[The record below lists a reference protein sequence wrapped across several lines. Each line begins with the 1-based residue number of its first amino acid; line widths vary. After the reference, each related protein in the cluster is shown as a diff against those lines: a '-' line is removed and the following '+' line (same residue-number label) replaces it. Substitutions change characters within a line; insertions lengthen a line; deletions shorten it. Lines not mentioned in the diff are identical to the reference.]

1 MLRTFF
7 LLLFLCE
14 STAQSTTTEWP
25 TTTAAITTSLE
36 TSTPRMTTEG
46 QLPFLQLVA
55 TPDYPVTEGRTVH
68 LYCGPSTIPDS
79 VNWSWKHWKT
89 LENSQEVGNSR
100 DLTLTRPKQSG
111 IYQCFANNTV
121 SGSMSSSHFVYITS
135 THTTVAEEL
144 GIAAFFFFL
153 LALIVIFGI
162 LFWLGFQ
169 RLVATKT
176 TSNTAA
182 KGFPGTDKSPKGGFP
197 PAESGGD
204 VYMNYTGNDYTNL
217 DLTNVTGNDYSS
229 LS

>member
-1 MLRTFF
+1 MLCTFF
-7 LLLFLCE
+7 LLLFFCE
-14 STAQSTTTEWP
+14 GTEQSTTTEWP
-25 TTTAAITTSLE
+25 TTTTAITTSLE
-36 TSTPRMTTEG
+36 TSTPTMTTEG
-46 QLPFLQLVA
+46 HLPSLQLVA

-79 VNWSWKHWKT
+79 VNWSWKQWKK
-89 LENSQEVGNSR
+89 EVGNSR
-100 DLTLTRPKQSG
+100 DLTLTRPEQSG
-111 IYQCFANNTV
+111 VYQCFANNTV
-121 SGSMSSSHFVYITS
+121 SSRMSSLHTVSITS
-135 THTTVAEEL
+135 THTTVAEKL
-144 GIAAFFFFL
+144 GIAAFVFFL
-153 LALIVIFGI
+153 LALIVLFGI

-197 PAESGGD
+197 PAESSGD
-204 VYMNYTGNDYTNL
+204 VYMNYTGDDYNNL